1 MAEARKM
8 VENMSAEEKLNM
20 LKIFRQRFDSG
31 K

>member
-1 MAEARKM
+1 M

-20 LKIFRQRFDSG
+20 LKMFSQRFDSG